1 MPVVSELIAH
11 NRTEEQVAAT
21 IGADRLFY
29 QTVDDLIDAVRK
41 GNPRLRA
48 FDTSCFTGDYVTG
61 GVTSDYLEQIA
72 LARNDAAKEQQL
84 ALSEGPG

>member
-1 MPVVSELIAH
+1 
-11 NRTEEQVAAT
+11 VAAT

-41 GNPRLRA
+41 GNPRLRE

-61 GVTSDYLEQIA
+61 DVTSDYLEQIA
-72 LARNDAAKEQQL
+72 LARNDAAKELEL
-84 ALSEGPG
+84 AAGEPP